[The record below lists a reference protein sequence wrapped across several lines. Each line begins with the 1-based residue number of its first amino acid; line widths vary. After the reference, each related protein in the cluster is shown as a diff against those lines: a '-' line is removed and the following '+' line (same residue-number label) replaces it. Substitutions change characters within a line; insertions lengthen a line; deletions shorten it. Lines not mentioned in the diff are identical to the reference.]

1 MLIVST
7 IRLMLDLSVSCVPR
21 PCLYMLGSSSQPKCF
36 ACVPRPCLYMLG
48 SSSQPKCFAC
58 VPRPCL
64 YMLGSSTP
72 VVFKRKNL
80 SHPIITWCFK
90 TTNFR
95 NGAQLG
101 RTLSWNYSEGSS
113 YLSCR
118 HSKQIRCKNM
128 INITCNQ
135 IVTWYG
141 QYHFDPFLSPSSGR
155 HDHHRHRHDTMI
167 SIIMISIIVSSWSCL
182 ANYYF
187 YYYG

>member
-7 IRLMLDLSVSCVPR
+7 IRLMFDLSVSRVPR

-36 ACVPRPCLYMLG
+36 ACVNLAYTSCMRTLG
-48 SSSQPKCFAC
+48 SITPDRHVVLQNNELSQRCTVRGNTFLKF
-58 VPRPCL
+58 
-64 YMLGSSTP
+64 Y
-72 VVFKRKNL
+72 
-80 SHPIITWCFK
+80 
-90 TTNFR
+90 
-95 NGAQLG
+95 
-101 RTLSWNYSEGSS
+101 EGSS
-113 YLSCR
+113 YLSYR
-118 HSKQIRCKNM
+118 RSKKIRCKHDKHHM
-128 INITCNQ
+128 QI

-141 QYHFDPFLSPSSGR
+141 QYHLALLISIFEAR